1 MKDCQIY
8 CRRVQEL
15 HGSPD
20 DFRDELFV
28 FSLERFHIWAM
39 FDPNM
44 LGRDKLVDHIQDMD
58 DIRSDL
64 CSVGVAVKHKKGC
77 VGVSC

>member
-1 MKDCQIY
+1 
-8 CRRVQEL
+8 
-15 HGSPD
+15 
-20 DFRDELFV
+20 
-28 FSLERFHIWAM
+28 M
-39 FDPNM
+39 FDPSM

-64 CSVGVAVKHKKGC
+64 CSVGVAVKHEKAC